1 MLTRY
6 FDISIFYKAIIS
18 AKSTLPSTIQTTS
31 FAPRTSRDTR
41 TNFITV
47 LTTSYLQTTSKS
59 YDTSTRRTI
68 GTTARQSTQ
77 YVKQSNVGTTY
88 ASTWF
93 ATTQYVINS
102 QESSTHIEKGTLK
115 AARNMSFTVKA
126 RTNHYYILF
135 IVNMF

>member
-1 MLTRY
+1 MLTHY

-18 AKSTLPSTIQTTS
+18 AKSMLPSTIQTTS

-41 TNFITV
+41 TNLITV
-47 LTTSYLQTTSKS
+47 LTTSNRQTTSKS

-68 GTTARQSTQ
+68 GTTASQSTH
-77 YVKQSNVGTTY
+77 NVGTTD
-88 ASTWF
+88 AS
-93 ATTQYVINS
+93 TTQYVINS

-115 AARNMSFTVKA
+115 AVRNMSFTVKA

>member
-1 MLTRY
+1 MLTHY

-47 LTTSYLQTTSKS
+47 LTTSNLQTTSKS

-77 YVKQSNVGTTY
+77 YVKQSNVGTTD
-88 ASTWF
+88 AS
-93 ATTQYVINS
+93 TTQYVINS

-115 AARNMSFTVKA
+115 AVRNMSFTVKA

>member
-59 YDTSTRRTI
+59 YDTSTRKTI
-68 GTTARQSTQ
+68 GTTARQSTRD
-77 YVKQSNVGTTY
+77 VKQSNAQTTD